1 MDGFCSSKP
10 VFVNVFFCG
19 REVASVRATLRH
31 FLELML
37 TSPDHLVDVRKLL
50 AGTGRSTKRMDDIT
64 GVLEDISL
72 IEKQSDHKF
81 KWM

>member
-1 MDGFCSSKP
+1 MNVLLCGCVVVP
-10 VFVNVFFCG
+10 VG
-19 REVASVRATLRH
+19 ETLRH

-64 GVLEDISL
+64 EVLEDISL